1 MFLTEFTSPYS
12 RLVLRKDEI
21 CLSRLMSTKLQS
33 TDTPKSVAM
42 AKLHPVQHYVKY
54 SSTLFMVQISHSVE
68 HLGSSMTWRR
78 EDVDVKL
85 TPFGS
90 RRPICPRHART
101 QGNPIFIQSTIQTKI
116 LQPAIIQNTK
126 GAYSRP
132 FKCSQPTLPSH
143 TTGL

>member
-1 MFLTEFTSPYS
+1 L
-12 RLVLRKDEI
+12 LVATDENGNKVSMTF
-21 CLSRLMSTKLQS
+21 CCGTKLQS
-33 TDTPKSVAM
+33 TDTPNSDAI
-42 AKLHPVQHYVKY
+42 AKLHPAQHYVKY

-78 EDVDVKL
+78 EDDVKL

>member
-1 MFLTEFTSPYS
+1 
-12 RLVLRKDEI
+12 
-21 CLSRLMSTKLQS
+21 
-33 TDTPKSVAM
+33 
-42 AKLHPVQHYVKY
+42 
-54 SSTLFMVQISHSVE
+54 
-68 HLGSSMTWRR
+68 MTWRR

-85 TPFGS
+85 TPCGS
-90 RRPICPRHART
+90 RRPICRRHART
-101 QGNPIFIQSTIQTKI
+101 QGKLMLVQFTIQTKI